1 MLGRP
6 LTPLQNKE
14 CNCVCPCEGPRCR
27 WGRGA
32 LGARGMP
39 ARMRFTDSP
48 GLPTQSPSGG
58 RNRLAEQAGS
68 SPGGSRANLRETTVK
83 YTRASFLFL
92 KERCKWKKII
102 MLWKVSNKKK
112 TVSTKHSFCNA
123 VLKAC
128 CLTSSA
134 TGHRSNHRLKT
145 ANAARECTGGHNSH
159 TATDRLHLL
168 RLPHFVGTWF
178 SKLKQ
183 VTQEKVQLMDEKNGV
198 SRTDCFNNWKL
209 FPN

>member
-6 LTPLQNKE
+6 LTPLYNKE
-14 CNCVCPCEGPRCR
+14 CNCVCRCEGPRR
-27 WGRGA
+27 LDAAGA
-32 LGARGMP
+32 GEPWAHGACQP
-39 ARMRFTDSP
+39 ACDSP

-68 SPGGSRANLRETTVK
+68 SPGGSRAILQETTVK
-83 YTRASFLFL
+83 YTLSSFLFL

-102 MLWKVSNKKK
+102 MLRKVSNKKK
-112 TVSTKHSFCNA
+112 KVSTRHSFCNA
-123 VLKAC
+123 ILKAC
-128 CLTSSA
+128 RLTSSA
-134 TGHRSNHRLKT
+134 TGHWSNYRLKT